1 MKDLNSQ
8 AVEDLLDFIPIP
20 GPPAGET
27 AVADRLR
34 EYLIAAGVPDSC
46 ILTDRAQDQSEYGGD
61 TGNLIVR
68 MDGHGRGERW
78 MFSTHMDTVP
88 GAVGTRP
95 RIDGDDIASDVE
107 GKALGGDNRAG
118 CSVVLQVARALI
130 TRQGDHPPVTLVF
143 FIQEEVGLVGAR
155 GLDLELVGD
164 PRPSCCFN
172 FDGGAPDELVTAVI
186 GTERF
191 GIDVEGIAVHAGSR
205 PEQGVSAA
213 TIAGVAIGELE
224 RDGWNGR
231 IEKTEGEGSANIGTI
246 NGGTGT
252 NVVMPH
258 LHILAEARSHSPE
271 FRKAI
276 IDAWRLAFERA
287 TLFVTNS
294 FGDHGS
300 VRFSPGPTYEP
311 FSLPADAPVI
321 RAVQAVASP
330 LGIDTRN
337 VINNGG
343 MDANWIVA
351 HGIPAVTIGVG
362 QRNAHTP
369 EERLNLTRF
378 RTACRLA
385 VAIAESHV

>member
-1 MKDLNSQ
+1 MNDSEHK
-8 AVEDLLDFIPIP
+8 AVEDLLDLLPIP
-20 GPPAGET
+20 GPPGGEA
-27 AVADRLR
+27 AVAARLTQH
-34 EYLIAAGVPDSC
+34 LITAGVPHSV
-46 ILTDRAQDQSEYGGD
+46 IHTDQAQGQSEYGGN

-68 MDGHGRGERW
+68 LDGHGRGERW

-88 GAVGTRP
+88 GAVDTRP
-95 RIDGDDIASDVE
+95 RIEGDDIVSDVE

-118 CSVVLQVARALI
+118 CAVVLQVARALI
-130 TRQGDHPPVTLVF
+130 AKNGDHPPVTLVF

-155 GLDLELVGD
+155 GLDLARLGD
-164 PRPSCCFN
+164 PRPLRCFN
-172 FDGGAPDELVTAVI
+172 FDGGAPEELVTAVI

-213 TIAGVAIGELE
+213 TLAGVAIGELE
-224 RDGWNGR
+224 REGWIGR
-231 IEKTEGEGSANIGTI
+231 IEKTEGAGSANIGTI

-258 LHILAEARSHSPE
+258 LYILAEARSHSPE

-276 IDAWRLAFERA
+276 IKAWQDAFNQAA
-287 TLFVTNS
+287 KTTTNS
-294 FGDHGS
+294 LNQTGN
-300 VRFSPGPTYEP
+300 VQFSPGPTYEP
-311 FSLPADAPVI
+311 FSLPDDAPVI
-321 RAVQAVASP
+321 QAVESAAARCD
-330 LGIDTRN
+330 INTKN

-369 EERLNLTRF
+369 DERLNLTRF
-378 RTACRLA
+378 KTACRLA
-385 VAIAESHV
+385 IAIADSHV